1 MSKYLLMIK
10 KRNWDNLDVSWLIN
24 NDIQADP
31 LCGLLIIEGSMSVW
45 YIDDS
50 KLYLDLIIAALVV
63 NRQNLD
69 KFEYG
74 LFDHNVLDDVEIKV
88 EKTTGT
94 TPIDNINSFH
104 RDLTQLTIDKATIL
118 IKAIF
123 PTIQKERVPVE
134 NVKQKVIIALEKEQI
149 NFNKVNR
156 SMKSQLSVLM
166 ANF

>member
-69 KFEYG
+69 KFE
-74 LFDHNVLDDVEIKV
+74 
-88 EKTTGT
+88 
-94 TPIDNINSFH
+94 
-104 RDLTQLTIDKATIL
+104 
-118 IKAIF
+118 
-123 PTIQKERVPVE
+123 
-134 NVKQKVIIALEKEQI
+134 
-149 NFNKVNR
+149 
-156 SMKSQLSVLM
+156 
-166 ANF
+166 

>member
-69 KFEYG
+69 KFEQG

-134 NVKQKVIIALEKEQI
+134 NVKQKVIIAIEKEQI
-149 NFNKVNR
+149 NFNSNF
-156 SMKSQLSVLM
+156 QLNLWDTV
-166 ANF
+166 FYCI

>member
-1 MSKYLLMIK
+1 M
-10 KRNWDNLDVSWLIN
+10 
-24 NDIQADP
+24 
-31 LCGLLIIEGSMSVW
+31 
-45 YIDDS
+45 
-50 KLYLDLIIAALVV
+50 
-63 NRQNLD
+63 
-69 KFEYG
+69 
-74 LFDHNVLDDVEIKV
+74 LDDVEIKV